1 MAMNTEPKITA
12 PKNGQKVRA
21 SQQEGI
27 FEIVFVNSL
36 MQTANIRLIDGTA
49 HVVPNIP
56 WTSLTAVGK
65 P

>member
-1 MAMNTEPKITA
+1 MSAEPKVVA
-12 PKNGQKVRA
+12 PKNGQRVRSA
-21 SQQEGI
+21 QHEGI

-56 WTSLTAVGK
+56 WTVLTPTDK
-65 P
+65 K